1 MARVPFTINADVFV
15 EDVYRPG
22 FALNARIA
30 DDRNVSVYE
39 NIFWEPRMGTVF
51 LRPVQLTPEWS
62 TTGTGDYV
70 RFQKAGMTCS
80 DAGFTHWEQFTS
92 RFATDYFVVGKDPTD
107 TTTETITVD
116 TELEANRGMFIEF
129 FIYGR
134 PGQDYPVLEL
144 GVGGYTFKLWTNSY
158 FELWE
163 SGVKVAWDYLNP
175 DHRIDTGKLQR
186 LMVLPLRRDMI
197 LFWAG
202 ESGSYTYQDPAL
214 DYANKN
220 NVILPAQKP
229 TIKFP
234 SSKACFGVSY
244 LTFATSGTIRG
255 PVCLLPYTP
264 SAAASYSTD
273 WENDLP
279 DGCVLGLSYRYATD
293 PDAPDPATDVP
304 FVCNGSHDNA
314 YYYITIESTT
324 KKYSPTVYRVAMIVT
339 EEMRAPYQSTQDITP
354 NMVRGTLRVD
364 EPGGVELE
372 LELKNSDDI
381 TGIDNISNVQ
391 IEVREGNNQWFAGFT
406 QSPQYIDGPDNTQRL
421 RLKAMDWWKRC
432 MNTRLTSEQAYDGQL
447 HHEAITTLAGKCG
460 FTAFADID
468 SDTVRLPYCN
478 RDDYFAFLPDNGT
491 PTDQFMKRI
500 RDEFSQFDMDT
511 KPSQY
516 WSGGVQSDYRYVF
529 AYKNPSTAY
538 ATLKATFDPTP
549 TASGTSGAATS
560 LNREYIPPEGNE
572 VWVIGFDDEEN
583 PIVSYYVDYDSQ
595 DSTLAPAARPTNWVG
610 ERWPIIFIDPGLKT
624 LADVQYVCSM
634 LALLTTLARERVE
647 FDTQW
652 VPEATRHDWILVI
665 GYGHYQVESFE
676 VEFAIESASTVA
688 FGGLLRPAHY
698 TAIRWMAP
706 IEDEAWDGVN
716 DPPARSMSVASVG
729 IGTGTG
735 KTTVDSITFTGTTVE
750 TWGTVK
756 LA

>member
-1 MARVPFTINADVFV
+1 MARQPITINADVFV

-22 FALNARIA
+22 FTLNARIS

-39 NIFWEPRMGTVF
+39 EVFWEPRMGTVF

-62 TTGTGDYV
+62 TTGTGDYA
-70 RFQKAGMTCS
+70 RFQKAGMSCS

-92 RFATDYFVVGKDPTD
+92 RFSTDYFVSGKDPANTV
-107 TTTETITVD
+107 TETITVE
-116 TELEANRGMFIEF
+116 TTLEANRGMFIEF

-158 FELWE
+158 FELWK
-163 SGVKVAWDYLNP
+163 SAVKVAWDYLNP

-214 DYANKN
+214 DYANRD

-255 PVCLLPYTP
+255 PVCLLPYKP
-264 SAAASYSTD
+264 SAAASYSTS
-273 WENDLP
+273 WEYDLP

-293 PDAPDPATDVP
+293 VDAPDPSTDVP
-304 FVCNGSHDNA
+304 FVCNGVHDNA
-314 YYYITIESTT
+314 YYYITIVSTT

-339 EEMRAPYQSTQDITP
+339 EEMRTPYQSTQDITP
-354 NMVRGTLRVD
+354 NMVRGSMRVD

-381 TGIDNISNVQ
+381 EGIDNISNVQ
-391 IEVREGNNQWFAGFT
+391 IEVREGDNQWFAGFT
-406 QSPQYIDGPDNTQRL
+406 QAPQYIDGPDGTQRL
-421 RLKAMDWWKRC
+421 RVKAMDWWKRC
-432 MNTRLTSEQAYDGQL
+432 MNTRLTSEQAYDGML
-447 HHEAITTLAGKCG
+447 HHEAIKILAGKCG
-460 FTAFADID
+460 FTAFTDID

-511 KPSQY
+511 KPSKY
-516 WSGGVQSDYRYVF
+516 WSGSVQSDYRYVF
-529 AYKNPSTAY
+529 AYKNPSSAY
-538 ATLKATFDPTP
+538 PTLKATFDPTP
-549 TASGTSGAATS
+549 SASGTAPAATS
-560 LNREYIPPEGNE
+560 ISREYIPPEGNE

-595 DSTLAPAARPTNWVG
+595 DSTIAPGSRPTNWVG

-624 LADVQYVCSM
+624 LTDVQYVCSM
-634 LALLTTLARERVE
+634 LSLLTTLARERVE

-652 VPEATRHDWILVI
+652 VPEATRHDWIFVI
-665 GYGHYQVESFE
+665 GYGYYQVESFE
-676 VEFAIESASTVA
+676 VEFAIESATNA
-688 FGGLLRPAHY
+688 GFGGLYRPTHY

-706 IEDEAWDGVN
+706 YEDEPWDGVHN
-716 DPPARSMSVASVG
+716 PPERSMSVKSLVIGA
-729 IGTGTG
+729 GTGSVA
-735 KTTVDSITFTGTTVE
+735 VDTITFTGDAVE
-750 TWGTVK
+750 SWGTVI
-756 LA
+756 LG